1 MPETK
6 VTDQS
11 DSPQLVQHVE
21 QTACCIVG
29 GGPAGAVLA
38 LLLAR
43 QEVPVVLLEGH
54 LDFERDFRGDTLHPA
69 VMENLD
75 ELGLAERLLEL
86 RHTRVHNLTVQ
97 TPGGPI
103 LLPLGQGFAHW
114 KTRFPYITVMAQSR
128 FLAFITEEAQRSPTF
143 RLQMGARVEAL
154 VEADGV
160 VRGVRYRGQDGWHEV
175 RAALTIG
182 ADGRFSRLR
191 RLSGF
196 EPIKTS
202 PPIDVLWFHLSRR
215 EDDPLESLDG
225 RFGSGFLLIFINRFE
240 YWQVG
245 VVIARGTYQQV
256 HAAGLEALR
265 QALARAAP
273 EIADRVEELQVWK
286 QIAVLSVESSR
297 LQRWYKPGLLLI
309 GDAAHVMSPVGGV
322 GINYAIQD
330 AVVASNVLGAKLRA
344 GVPLKARDLAEV
356 QRQREWSTRVMQ
368 RFQTLAQQAVV
379 RGMGRATTQR
389 FGPPPIVRQFLRIPG
404 MLILPARFI
413 GYGLCPPHVQTSKS
427 EERRER
433 NTT

>member
-1 MPETK
+1 
-6 VTDQS
+6 
-11 DSPQLVQHVE
+11 
-21 QTACCIVG
+21 
-29 GGPAGAVLA
+29 
-38 LLLAR
+38 
-43 QEVPVVLLEGH
+43 
-54 LDFERDFRGDTLHPA
+54 
-69 VMENLD
+69 
-75 ELGLAERLLEL
+75 
-86 RHTRVHNLTVQ
+86 
-97 TPGGPI
+97 
-103 LLPLGQGFAHW
+103 
-114 KTRFPYITVMAQSR
+114 MAQSC
-128 FLAFITEEAQRSPTF
+128 FLAFITQEAQRSPTF

-175 RAALTIG
+175 HAALTVG

-191 RLSGF
+191 ALAGF

-215 EDDPLESLDG
+215 EDNPLESLDG

-245 VVIARGTYQQV
+245 VVIAKGTYQQV
-256 HAAGLEALR
+256 HTTGLEALR
-265 QALARAAP
+265 QALAMAAP
-273 EIADRVEELQVWK
+273 EIADRVEELQAWK

-330 AVVASNVLGAKLRA
+330 AVVASNVLGAKLRV
-344 GVPLKARDLAEV
+344 GVPLQERDLAEV
-356 QRQREWSTRVMQ
+356 QHQREWPTRVMQ

-379 RGMGRATTQR
+379 RGIGRATTQR
-389 FGPPPIVRQFLRIPG
+389 FGPPSIVRQFLRIPG

-413 GYGLCPPHVQTSKS
+413 GYGLCPPHIQTSTP
-427 EERRER
+427 EEWREQSTPDAPFKHPVND
-433 NTT
+433 NT